1 MSESHCVSV
10 RAPAL
15 QGLLIVAKE
24 KWRAPRACVVP
35 LREDLSACACV
46 SLGVGA
52 GVTLRQQKSTR
63 PHFAKCRRKAC
74 EQPPSVCVSFMPLP
88 RYSSPPT
95 PTP

>member
-10 RAPAL
+10 RAPTL

-63 PHFAKCRRKAC
+63 ARILQSADEKRVILDRQLA
-74 EQPPSVCVSFMPLP
+74 S
-88 RYSSPPT
+88 
-95 PTP
+95 